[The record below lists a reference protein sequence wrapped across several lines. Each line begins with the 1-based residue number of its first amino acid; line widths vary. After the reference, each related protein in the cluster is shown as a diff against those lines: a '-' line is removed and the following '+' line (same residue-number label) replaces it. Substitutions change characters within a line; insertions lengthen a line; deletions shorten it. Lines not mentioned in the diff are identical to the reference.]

1 MQDRERYWQR
11 GQFQLSDCQ
20 INMTNMKNNKIFTL
34 FTLFTLIVFLQFFQT
49 NLRAADLDKIDEEE
63 LPAQDPFAGG
73 AMATSTSE
81 GESNQTSSFGN
92 DINGIRL
99 IGTVI
104 ADSRN
109 MALISI
115 PDGST
120 NVYGENEIIFGD
132 IQLLDIGHE
141 WISVKLND
149 DENYDINING
159 KILPQEGN

>member
-1 MQDRERYWQR
+1 M
-11 GQFQLSDCQ
+11 
-20 INMTNMKNNKIFTL
+20 MNMKNNKIFTL
-34 FTLFTLIVFLQFFQT
+34 ISLIVFLQFFQI
-49 NLRAADLDKIDEEE
+49 NLHAADIDKIDEEE

-132 IQLLDIGHE
+132 IQLLDIFHD
-141 WISVKLND
+141 WISVRLNAE
-149 DENYDINING
+149 ENYNISIDG
-159 KILPQEGN
+159 KITPQEGN